1 MHALLNKTQVLVD
14 VGRLRHCCQ
23 FHVCLPEAK
32 AAGSPKEA
40 PKEAPE
46 AEEAEDKGE
55 APKEADVQAEAE
67 LVCVVSLLSVACT
80 ELYYSI
86 KSPHSCACK
95 PSEG

>member
-1 MHALLNKTQVLVD
+1 MSPIVVHSLLVCECCVCVAYCRAFVAGLVDPIDDDNKT
-14 VGRLRHCCQ
+14 
-23 FHVCLPEAK
+23 
-32 AAGSPKEA
+32 
-40 PKEAPE
+40 PE

-55 APKEADVQAEAE
+55 APKEAHVQAEAE

-86 KSPHSCACK
+86 KFPHSCACK